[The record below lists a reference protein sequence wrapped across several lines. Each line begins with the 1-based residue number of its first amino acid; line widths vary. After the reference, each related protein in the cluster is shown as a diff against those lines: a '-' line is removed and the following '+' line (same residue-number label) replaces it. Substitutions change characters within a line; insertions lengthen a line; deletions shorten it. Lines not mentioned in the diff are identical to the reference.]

1 MLGIPAGERSGALDE
16 QALTPGDSCGSNITN
31 IQSRANPQK
40 EKTTVKK
47 NSLHPKFGEKLWLMC
62 QEPAS
67 QLLYI
72 VVKDID
78 LVNVKVG
85 KGVGAMWLL
94 VVPALARCPCDKRS
108 SSTKGMALSVYANHA
123 IITHHHHDPQSTPA

>member
-1 MLGIPAGERSGALDE
+1 
-16 QALTPGDSCGSNITN
+16 
-31 IQSRANPQK
+31 
-40 EKTTVKK
+40 
-47 NSLHPKFGEKLWLMC
+47 MC

-85 KGVGAMWLL
+85 EGVGAMWLL
-94 VVPALARCPCDKRS
+94 VVPALARCLCDKRS
-108 SSTKGMALSVYANHA
+108 SLTKGMALSVYASHA
-123 IITHHHHDPQSTPA
+123 IITHHQHDPQSTPA